1 MTQRLHLVDFFRIYL
16 TFFVFVIKYKVIE
29 KFKLGE
35 IFLRVI
41 SGSARGKKLLCTD
54 GKNVRPT
61 LDRVKESVFNMIA
74 FDIPDSLV
82 LDLFSGSGALGIEA
96 LSRGAKQCTFVDN
109 SPQSILV
116 TKKNLEST
124 HLLDESIVINSD
136 SIDFLNKCD
145 KKFDIIFIDP
155 PYETDLYQKSLKKIK
170 ENGLLNNNGFIILE
184 YDTETTPP
192 FDFCGFE
199 VFKEKQYGR
208 VKILLMKE

>member
-1 MTQRLHLVDFFRIYL
+1 L

-35 IFLRVI
+35 MFLRVI
-41 SGSARGKKLLCTD
+41 SGSARGKKLLCANGND
-54 GKNVRPT
+54 IRPT

-74 FDIPDSLV
+74 FDVPDAHV

-96 LSRGAKQCTFVDN
+96 LSRGAASCTFVDN
-109 SPQSILV
+109 AKDSLLI
-116 TKKNLEST
+116 TKTNLEAT
-124 HLLDESIVINSD
+124 HLDSSAVVVSAD
-136 SIDFLNKCD
+136 SIDFLTKTD

-155 PYETDLYQKSLKKIK
+155 PYESDLYEKSLFKIK
-170 ENGLLNNNGFIILE
+170 ENRLLTGSGFIVLE

-199 VFKEKQYGR
+199 IFKEKKYGR